1 VEEGEACL
9 AAAGRSLV
17 SRSGTLGYR
26 FDGFQT
32 NTEGLTSELVSK
44 KILPR
49 GSGLELEPNS
59 GLRFF
64 ASPNDGIRARIPEF

>member
-9 AAAGRSLV
+9 AAMGMSLV

-32 NTEGLTSELVSK
+32 NTEGLTSEFVSEE
-44 KILPR
+44 ILPR
-49 GSGLELEPNS
+49 GGGLELEPIS
-59 GLRFF
+59 GLIFF
-64 ASPNDGIRARIPEF
+64 ASPNDGIRARISEF